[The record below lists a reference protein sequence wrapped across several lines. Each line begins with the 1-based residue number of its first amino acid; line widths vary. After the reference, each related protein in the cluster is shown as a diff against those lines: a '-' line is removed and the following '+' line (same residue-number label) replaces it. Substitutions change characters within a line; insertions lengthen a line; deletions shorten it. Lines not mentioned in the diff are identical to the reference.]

1 MSLDAYYSA
10 RAKAYEN
17 VYTEV
22 DATRRSE
29 LNQIRNILSDLFAGH
44 TVLEVACGTGYW
56 TRALAAKAAQV
67 VAIDASTAML
77 EVAQSQLVA
86 STTVTFYHADAYHL
100 DAVPGT
106 FSGGMANFWL
116 SHVPKSRLHAFLT
129 QFHRR
134 LEPKATVMLAD
145 NVYIPGVGG
154 DLITKPADDN
164 TYKRRQCDGR
174 VYEVLKNYYTSED
187 LRALFE
193 PYADHLTIRMGYG
206 YWWLWYTVKPF

>member
-1 MSLDAYYSA
+1 VSLDAYYSA
-10 RAKAYEN
+10 RATEYEK

-22 DATRRSE
+22 DAIRRSE
-29 LNQIRNILSDLFAGH
+29 LNQTRTILSDLFAGH

-56 TRALAAKAAQV
+56 TRALAAKATRV
-67 VAIDASTAML
+67 VAIGASTAMV

-86 STTVTFYHADAYHL
+86 STTVTFNHADAYHL

-106 FSGGMANFWL
+106 FTGGMANFWL

-154 DLITKPADDN
+154 DLIIKPADDN
-164 TYKRRQCDGR
+164 TYKRRRCGGR

-193 PYADHLTIRMGYG
+193 PYAEHLTIQMGYG
-206 YWWLWYTVKPF
+206 SWWLW